1 MTNPS
6 ERTPV
11 MSLGLAIFTLV
22 HVIIS
27 LVAIVSG
34 FVLLAGFFASRRL
47 DGWTTLFLIT
57 TAATS
62 VTGFLFPVHHFMPS
76 HVLGIISLLVLPVA
90 IVARYRHRLASAWR
104 WIYVVA
110 SMVVLYLNVFVL
122 VVQAFRK
129 VPPLKALAPTQSEP
143 PFAIAQLTVLVLFI
157 ALAALAVIRFRPGA
171 TRVGAIQSL
180 ADGAVGA

>member
-1 MTNPS
+1 
-6 ERTPV
+6 
-11 MSLGLAIFTLV
+11 MSLGLEIFTLI

-34 FVLLAGFFASRRL
+34 FVLLAGFFTSRRL
-47 DGWTTLFLIT
+47 DGWTASFLIT

-90 IVARYRHRLASAWR
+90 IIAWYRHRLARSWR
-104 WIYVVA
+104 WAYVVA

-122 VVQAFRK
+122 IVQAFRR
-129 VPPLKALAPTQSEP
+129 VPPLKAVAPTQSEP
-143 PFAIAQLTVLVLFI
+143 PFAIAQLIVLVLFVGLTV
-157 ALAALAVIRFRPGA
+157 LAAIRFRPDSIAASAVRPLA
-171 TRVGAIQSL
+171 TMSPHSPLPNRSAR
-180 ADGAVGA
+180 

>member
-1 MTNPS
+1 
-6 ERTPV
+6 
-11 MSLGLAIFTLV
+11 MSLGLAIFTLI

-34 FVLLAGFFASRRL
+34 FVLVAGFFTSRRL
-47 DGWTTLFLIT
+47 DGWTALFLAT

-90 IVARYRHRLASAWR
+90 IVARYRHRLARAWR
-104 WIYVVA
+104 WVYVVA

-122 VVQAFRK
+122 VVQAFRR

-143 PFAIAQLTVLVLFI
+143 PFAIGQLTVLLLFV
-157 ALAALAVIRFRPGA
+157 ALTVLAAIRFRPASSG
-171 TRVGAIQSL
+171 L
-180 ADGAVGA
+180 GAVRPFAEGVGV

>member
-1 MTNPS
+1 MSPS
-6 ERTPV
+6 
-11 MSLGLAIFTLV
+11 LAIFTLV

-47 DGWTTLFLIT
+47 DGWTALFLIT

-62 VTGFLFPVHHFMPS
+62 VTGFLFPAHHFMPS

-90 IVARYRHRLASAWR
+90 IVARYRHRLAGAWR
-104 WIYVVA
+104 WVYVVA

-122 VVQAFRK
+122 VVQAFLK
-129 VPPLKALAPTQSEP
+129 VPSLKALAPTQSEP
-143 PFAIAQLTVLVLFI
+143 PFAITQLTVLVLFI
-157 ALAALAVIRFRPGA
+157 ALATLAAIRFRPGDS
-171 TRVGAIQSL
+171 RVRAIQPV
-180 ADGAVGA
+180 ADAAATA